1 MAKKIQA
8 WATYGPRIALG
19 DPMTEEDIIENI
31 VAATN
36 QSKGSVLAVLAELDV
51 QLEAGLK
58 AGRIVRLPNGTRF
71 EPTGKKDGSININVR
86 VQADL
91 DKKVNAGFR
100 GKWVNSENIGKEEA
114 EIVALWNEAHPDDLV
129 TV

>member
-8 WATYGPRIALG
+8 WATYGPRIDLG
-19 DPMTEEDIIENI
+19 DPMTEEEIIENM

-58 AGRIVRLPNGTRF
+58 VGRIVHLPNGTHF
-71 EPTGKKDGSININVR
+71 EPTGKKDGTININVR

-91 DKKVNAGFR
+91 DNKVNSGFR
-100 GKWVNSENIGKEEA
+100 GKWINAENIGKTEA
-114 EIVALWNEAHPDDLV
+114 EIVALWNKDHPNDLIPD
-129 TV
+129 